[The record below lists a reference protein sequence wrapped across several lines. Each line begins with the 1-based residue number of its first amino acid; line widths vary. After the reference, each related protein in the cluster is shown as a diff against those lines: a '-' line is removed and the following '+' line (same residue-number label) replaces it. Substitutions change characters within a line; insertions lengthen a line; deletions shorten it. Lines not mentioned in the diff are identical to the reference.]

1 MKIFIVDDH
10 QMIQLGMKNWIES
23 NSDFKVVG
31 TSCNIDETLKFLN
44 QVEPENFPDI
54 LIIDVDL
61 GKQNGL
67 DLVRKIKQQNKN
79 IKTLVYSMHK
89 ESGYLLD
96 AKNCGADGY
105 IAKDAD
111 MTEFKICLEKIA
123 SGSEYFDAS
132 ITAKTEEIHEALKI
146 LTPKEQ
152 LVFQEILKEETNESI
167 AQRLNV
173 SVHTIE
179 IYVSRIYDKLDV
191 RFRRDLIEKYNKKE

>member
-31 TSCNIDETLKFLN
+31 TASNIDDFLKFLD
-44 QVEPENFPDI
+44 QISDEEKPDI
-54 LIIDVDL
+54 VIIDIDL
-61 GKQNGL
+61 GEQNGL
-67 DLVRKIKQQNKN
+67 DLVRLLKQQNIN

-111 MTEFKICLEKIA
+111 MAELKLCLEKIA
-123 SGSEYFDAS
+123 SGSEYFDS
-132 ITAKTEEIHEALKI
+132 SLSAKTEEIQDALKM

-152 LVFQEILKEETNESI
+152 LVFQEILKKETNEEI
-167 AQRLNV
+167 AKQLNV
-173 SVHTIE
+173 STHTIE
-179 IYVSRIYDKLDV
+179 IYVSRIYDKLDIH
-191 RFRRDLIEKYNKKE
+191 FRDDLITKFSRKI